1 MSIPQVALVIPAYNE
16 TPVLPELFRRLTA
29 IFDQN
34 SHVGWTAILIDD
46 GSRDE
51 TANML
56 RNQCEQD
63 RRFRMLAL
71 SRNFGFQAALM
82 AGLDHCAE
90 FDAVITMDADLQDPP
105 EIIPEMI
112 TTWQDGAEVVLA
124 VRRSRQETG
133 LRRFGFNL
141 FHRCFGR
148 LVDIPMESNTGTF
161 GLLNK
166 AAVAAFA
173 QLPES
178 HRFFPGLRS
187 WLGFTRRDVIYDRQE
202 RAAGEPAQSL
212 GRLFRYA
219 FDGIFSFSRLPL
231 RLLTICGVFIA
242 GMGFAVGVFFIVR
255 RLMGIEIA
263 QVGFTTLATL
273 VLFLGGIQ
281 IIGIGVLGEYLG
293 RVYDEAKRRPN
304 YIIKTRIGFE

>member
-1 MSIPQVALVIPAYNE
+1 MSLPSVAIVIPAYNE
-16 TPVLPELFRRLTA
+16 TPVLPELFRRLSA
-29 IFDQN
+29 IFDEHQDIAW
-34 SHVGWTAILIDD
+34 HAILIDD
-46 GSRDE
+46 GSRDG
-51 TANML
+51 TAVML
-56 RNQCEQD
+56 QTQCELD
-63 RRFRMLAL
+63 GRWRMLAL

-82 AGLDHCAE
+82 AGLDHCTE
-90 FDAVITMDADLQDPP
+90 FDAVVTMDADLQDPP
-105 EIIPEMI
+105 EVIPEMI
-112 TTWQDGAEVVLA
+112 QTWQAGAEVVLA

-148 LVDIPMESNTGTF
+148 LVDIPIERDTGTF
-161 GLLNK
+161 GLLDK

-173 QLPES
+173 RLPES

-202 RAAGEPAQSL
+202 RAAGKPGQSL
-212 GRLFRYA
+212 GRLFHYA

-231 RLLTICGVFIA
+231 RLLTISGVFIA

-273 VLFLGGIQ
+273 VVFLGGMQ
-281 IIGIGVLGEYLG
+281 LIGIGILGEYLG

-304 YIIKTRIGFE
+304 YIIKKRVGFE